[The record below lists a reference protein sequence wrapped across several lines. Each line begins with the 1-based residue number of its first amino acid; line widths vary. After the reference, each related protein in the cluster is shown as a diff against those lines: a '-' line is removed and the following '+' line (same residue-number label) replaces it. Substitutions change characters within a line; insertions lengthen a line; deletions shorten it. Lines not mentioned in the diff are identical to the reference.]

1 LRFSLRWS
9 RATARSRLHS
19 SRALPVDPNPALN
32 PKG

>member
-1 LRFSLRWS
+1 LRVSFSWS
-9 RATARSRLHS
+9 RTTVRSRLHS